1 MPYRLEETGTF
12 EGLSPSSNPE
22 YLTAKFK
29 LPELYNGTL
38 IPIDSMVNPN
48 VSMVLSSKSPQ
59 LELIKG
65 LTLNAKYRLLFS
77 VEVDQPN
84 GKYGAKVR
92 LVLHAAKPLEETK
105 QKELAKAA

>member
-1 MPYRLEETGTF
+1 
-12 EGLSPSSNPE
+12 
-22 YLTAKFK
+22 
-29 LPELYNGTL
+29 
-38 IPIDSMVNPN
+38 
-48 VSMVLSSKSPQ
+48 
-59 LELIKG
+59 
-65 LTLNAKYRLLFS
+65 LFS